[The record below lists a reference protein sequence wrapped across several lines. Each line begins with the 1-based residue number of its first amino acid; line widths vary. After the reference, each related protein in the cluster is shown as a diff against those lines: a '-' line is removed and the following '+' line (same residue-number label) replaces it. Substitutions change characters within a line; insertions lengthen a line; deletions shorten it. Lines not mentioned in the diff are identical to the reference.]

1 MTVKEK
7 VTKILYGTPFRI
19 TKSIRENDAN
29 DANDIT
35 ANSSTSLLK
44 TIEKMHIQL
53 SIGCFFNKD
62 ITLQRNKKQKSI
74 EF

>member
-1 MTVKEK
+1 MRVKEK

-19 TKSIRENDAN
+19 TKSVREN

-44 TIEKMHIQL
+44 TIEKMHI
-53 SIGCFFNKD
+53 
-62 ITLQRNKKQKSI
+62 
-74 EF
+74 

>member
-1 MTVKEK
+1 MRVKEK

-29 DANDIT
+29 DIT

-44 TIEKMHIQL
+44 TIEKMHTLL
-53 SIGCFFNKD
+53 SIGCFFFYKD

>member
-1 MTVKEK
+1 MRVKEK

-29 DANDIT
+29 NIT
-35 ANSSTSLLK
+35 ANSK
-44 TIEKMHIQL
+44 HI
-53 SIGCFFNKD
+53 IIKDYWKDAHIVKHRVFFFDKD

>member
-1 MTVKEK
+1 MRVKEK

-19 TKSIRENDAN
+19 TKSIREN